1 MREALGGPVPEVSFN
16 YHGQVGERRG
26 AGDTTAAGLVQQVA
40 EVKEGLRGGGEER
53 EHVLEV
59 IAVVRGGVLEVEW
72 SYSAALHKAETIRR
86 VAQEYVAELEQM
98 IAEVGAEVVA
108 DALSPS
114 DFPLAKISQEDLD
127 KFLAKLN

>member
-1 MREALGGPVPEVSFN
+1 MTEV
-16 YHGQVGERRG
+16 R
-26 AGDTTAAGLVQQVA
+26 
-40 EVKEGLRGGGEER
+40 EGLRGGGEQR

-59 IAVVRGGVLEVEW
+59 VVVMREGVLELEW
-72 SYSAALHKAETIRR
+72 SYSAGLHKEETIRR

-98 IAEVGAEVVA
+98 IAEVSAEVVT